1 MTPNPMDERMSA
13 KRHHRAQL
21 LAGIQA
27 ASGQFQAV
35 CLTLDEEDLSADDL
49 ATIKANLL
57 ILRGTQVS
65 LGATITTLEDRL
77 TKTLSTG
84 AMGLGA
90 GSGQKARRPLLLLRF
105 GFRRASTSTSRAR
118 SSPRA

>member
-1 MTPNPMDERMSA
+1 MTPNFVDEQMSE
-13 KRHHRAQL
+13 KRHHRAHL
-21 LAGIQA
+21 LAEIQA
-27 ASGQFQAV
+27 ASSQFQEV

-65 LGATITTLEDRL
+65 LGARIATLEDRL

-90 GSGQKARRPLLLLRF
+90 GSDRKTRRPLPLLRF
-105 GFRRASTSTSRAR
+105 GFLRGSKSISRAR

>member
-1 MTPNPMDERMSA
+1 MDERMSA
-13 KRHHRAQL
+13 QRHHRAQL
-21 LAGIQA
+21 LAEIQA
-27 ASGQFQAV
+27 ASNQFQAV
-35 CLTLDEEDLSADDL
+35 CLTLDEEDLSAADL

-65 LGATITTLEDRL
+65 LGARIATLEDRL
-77 TKTLSTG
+77 AKTLSTG

-90 GSGQKARRPLLLLRF
+90 ASGQKARRPLLRF
-105 GFRRASTSTSRAR
+105 SFRRGSTSLSRAH